1 MFRVAHENITKR
13 YVWQENSMCDM
24 GTWDVGFGHGND
36 MNLNIKKNTKTTKK
50 KQMYERIK

>member
-1 MFRVAHENITKR
+1 MFRVAHENITER
-13 YVWQENSMCDM
+13 YVWRENSMCDM